1 MTIKKFK
8 EFKESISG
16 TELIGPMGPG
26 YGETGL
32 QNKTVTGHDT
42 ENILS
47 DVDGRF
53 YNIDDFNNLYNH
65 FLTVVSISDAWKN
78 YVKNGGMP
86 ATNDFTK
93 ENIDI
98 ILTFI
103 AN

>member
-8 EFKESISG
+8 EFKESVSG
-16 TELIGPMGPG
+16 TELIGPIGPG

-32 QNKTVTGHDT
+32 QNKTTTAHDT
-42 ENILS
+42 EIILS

-53 YNIDDFNNLYNH
+53 YNIDDFNSLYNH
-65 FLTVVSISDAWKN
+65 FLKMVSISDEWKN
-78 YVKNGGMP
+78 YVNNGGKP

-98 ILTFI
+98 ILAFI
-103 AN
+103 D